1 MISFPL
7 PEGFEPPA
15 DAAEGQDFDEVATFS
30 IENGT
35 VVLKAIGGTPVDSAE
50 DAATE
55 GSPEEESAPGEESEG
70 GFLSG
75 VEKRMGGG
83 M

>member
-7 PEGFEPPA
+7 PAGFEPPA
-15 DAAEGQDFDEVATFS
+15 EAGEGQDFDEVATFS

-35 VVLKAIGGTPVDSAE
+35 VILKALGGTPVDSAE
-50 DAATE
+50 DTE
-55 GSPEEESAPGEESEG
+55 AEGTPEEQSAPGEEDD